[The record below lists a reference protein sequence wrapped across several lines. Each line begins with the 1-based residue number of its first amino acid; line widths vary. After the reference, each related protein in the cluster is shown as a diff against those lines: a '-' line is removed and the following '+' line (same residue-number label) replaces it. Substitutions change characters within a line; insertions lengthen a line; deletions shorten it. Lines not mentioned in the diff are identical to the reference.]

1 MKNTWIVYGHPAGL
15 MIGEII
21 DVIGNSFGIR
31 YRYAVRLKSDDHATG
46 CIKLIKLESIADL
59 TDTEHFIFDT
69 ESQAYLWRALGRADE
84 IGARGLTTGATCWS
98 NLKSGRY

>member
-1 MKNTWIVYGHPAGL
+1 MKNTWIVFGHPAGL

-69 ESQAYLWRALGRADE
+69 ESQCVAYGEHWEEQMRLARAG
-84 IGARGLTTGATCWS
+84 
-98 NLKSGRY
+98 